1 MATQD
6 DYIRTA
12 LRVPPGL
19 HAQIH
24 AAARASNRTF
34 NAEIVDRLERTFSS
48 QNSNQPGSSK
58 DTDRRSSDE
67 ADARSSADEIADL
80 VADRVAMTL
89 ERRGLISQDGAQR
102 LPADAATYLELAYR
116 SIVDGRGTGAEIKKP
131 PVNKGPERSPNARKR
146 LK

>member
-34 NAEIVDRLERTFSS
+34 NAEIVDRLERTFSN
-48 QNSNQPGSSK
+48 QTSNQLGPSK
-58 DTDRRSSDE
+58 DTDRLSSDE
-67 ADARSSADEIADL
+67 ADARSSADEIAD
-80 VADRVAMTL
+80 RVAERVARTL
-89 ERRGLISQDGAQR
+89 ESRGLISQDGAQR
-102 LPADAATYLELAYR
+102 LPADAAAYLELAYL
-116 SIVDGRGTGAEIKKP
+116 SIVDGRGAGAEIKKP
-131 PVNKGPERSPNARKR
+131 PINKGPERSQNARRRIK
-146 LK
+146 